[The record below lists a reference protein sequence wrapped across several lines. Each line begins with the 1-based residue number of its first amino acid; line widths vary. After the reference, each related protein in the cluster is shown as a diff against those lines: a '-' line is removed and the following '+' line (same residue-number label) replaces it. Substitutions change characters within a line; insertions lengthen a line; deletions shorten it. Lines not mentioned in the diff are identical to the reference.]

1 MTDTYKPTIMFMDT
15 PDFARVQLEALCGAG
30 YEMKAVITQ
39 PDKPKGRGK
48 RLAMSPV
55 KEYALEKGFAVYQPS
70 TLRGDEFA
78 ALLRE
83 ADPEMIVVAAFGKIL
98 PDSVL
103 SYPKYGCVNV
113 HGSLLPKYRGAAPI
127 QRAIMDGEPETGIT
141 TMLMDSGVDTGDIL
155 LKESVKITPD
165 DDYGSLSARL
175 ADVGGALLLRTIEG
189 IVSGDVKPEKQDSSY
204 ATYAAKIEKADCV
217 IDFTLPADMLA
228 NKIRALSPE
237 PLAVTSVRGN
247 QVKVASAV
255 ISDEEHDAAPGTVVS
270 VKNGITIACGSGSL
284 KLTEIIPAGKSRM
297 TAAAF
302 VNGRQCAEG
311 DVFGG

>member
-1 MTDTYKPTIMFMDT
+1 MTDTYKPTIMFMGT

-30 YEMKAVITQ
+30 YEIKAVITQ

-55 KEYALEKGFAVYQPS
+55 KEYALEKGLAVYQPS

-155 LKESVKITPD
+155 LKESVKITPVAASND
-165 DDYGSLSARL
+165 RGDRL
-175 ADVGGALLLRTIEG
+175 RRRE
-189 IVSGDVKPEKQDSSY
+189 
-204 ATYAAKIEKADCV
+204 
-217 IDFTLPADMLA
+217 
-228 NKIRALSPE
+228 
-237 PLAVTSVRGN
+237 
-247 QVKVASAV
+247 
-255 ISDEEHDAAPGTVVS
+255 
-270 VKNGITIACGSGSL
+270 
-284 KLTEIIPAGKSRM
+284 AGKAGLVICDLR
-297 TAAAF
+297 
-302 VNGRQCAEG
+302 REDREG
-311 DVFGG
+311 GLRDRLHAPRRYAGK